1 MSLFDL
7 DLPAGRPWI
16 RVGDAY
22 EVTKKPRGLDIS
34 SVAAVPFATME
45 AMPQGGAYAPD
56 YDFRP
61 SHAIRTGTY
70 FERGDVLVAKI
81 TPSFENGKQALV
93 TELPAPFGFATTEVI
108 PLRPRHNGQERRF
121 LFFYL
126 LHPDVRHHV
135 AERMEGSTGRQRV
148 PTEALLDL
156 PYPSL
161 PPEDQVIVAE
171 SLEALLRLKSVEE
184 QSIATT
190 QALKRAAMHTL
201 FTRGLRGEAQKET
214 EIGPLPESWD
224 VVLLEDCAVVQ
235 TGAAKGRKFG
245 GAEVVQVPYLRVANV
260 QDGYLDLA
268 EMKTISIRRSELN
281 RYRLQQGDVLMTEG
295 GDFDKLGR
303 GFVWR
308 GQLKLCVHQNHVFAV
323 RTDRNRL
330 LPDFFTYEAQSD
342 YGKAYF
348 LKVAH
353 KTTNLASINST
364 KLKAFPVLIPTLGE
378 QREIV
383 SILDSIDRKIDL
395 HRRKRAV
402 LDELFKALLHK
413 LVTGEIRV
421 GDLELNDELLI
432 QTREQGGVTCN

>member
-1 MSLFDL
+1 M
-7 DLPAGRPWI
+7 GRSQCRRLSGNPRTDARSTI
-16 RVGDAY
+16 RYVDVSG
-22 EVTKKPRGLDIS
+22 VTRDELRIV
-34 SVAAVPFATME
+34 SVADHSSASAPSRARKIVNREDTIFATVRPTLRRIAQVQE
-45 AMPQGGAYAPD
+45 CHDGAMVSTA
-56 YDFRP
+56 FC
-61 SHAIRTGTY
+61 
-70 FERGDVLVAKI
+70 V
-81 TPSFENGKQALV
+81 
-93 TELPAPFGFATTEVI
+93 
-108 PLRPRHNGQERRF
+108 LRPNSEMMHPDF
-121 LFFYL
+121 LFFVMQLESVMDEVAAMQTGASY
-126 LHPDVRHHV
+126 PAVRDVDV
-135 AERMEGSTGRQRV
+135 MSLKV
-148 PTEALLDL
+148 PV
-156 PYPSL
+156 
-161 PPEDQVIVAE
+161 PPLSDQC
-171 SLEALLRLKSVEE
+171 
-184 QSIATT
+184 SIAGALNLARSAILGQRRCEEAT

-395 HRRKRAV
+395 HRRKHSV
-402 LDELFKALLHK
+402 LEELFKALLHK
-413 LVTGEIRV
+413 LITGEIRV
-421 GDLELNDELLI
+421 GEL
-432 QTREQGGVTCN
+432 GGSS

>member
-1 MSLFDL
+1 MTTRETTRIADMCDL
-7 DLPAGRPWI
+7 IAEPIKPGARPDALYLGLEHLAPGRLLRI
-16 RVGDAY
+16 
-22 EVTKKPRGLDIS
+22 
-34 SVAAVPFATME
+34 
-45 AMPQGGAYAPD
+45 GGGQASEMRSNTSAFQP
-56 YDFRP
+56 
-61 SHAIRTGTY
+61 
-70 FERGDVLVAKI
+70 GDVLYGKLRPYLDKAALADESGVCTTELLVLRAKANVDPRFLAAAVHS
-81 TPSFENGKQALV
+81 PSFLEHAIAGTTGVQHPRTSWAHTRDFQLPAFTLCEQQGIADLLWLVHESISQSEALV
-93 TELPAPFGFATTEVI
+93 E
-108 PLRPRHNGQERRF
+108 
-121 LFFYL
+121 
-126 LHPDVRHHV
+126 
-135 AERMEGSTGRQRV
+135 
-148 PTEALLDL
+148 EA
-156 PYPSL
+156 
-161 PPEDQVIVAE
+161 
-171 SLEALLRLKSVEE
+171 
-184 QSIATT
+184 

-224 VVLLEDCAVVQ
+224 VLLLEDCAVVQ

>member
-1 MSLFDL
+1 MVPEGWTTKRFADVADYRAGRTPARAAPEYWMKSDDGVPWVSISDMSEFGVVSHSKEQITNVAFEKVFGGKAV
-7 DLPAGRPWI
+7 PAGTLLMSFKLTIGRVATLGIDACHNEAIISIVPREGIDQRYLGYFLAQVDYDALQDRQIMGNTLNREKLDRI
-16 RVGDAY
+16 RV
-22 EVTKKPRGLDIS
+22 
-34 SVAAVPFATME
+34 
-45 AMPQGGAYAPD
+45 
-56 YDFRP
+56 
-61 SHAIRTGTY
+61 
-70 FERGDVLVAKI
+70 
-81 TPSFENGKQALV
+81 
-93 TELPAPFGFATTEVI
+93 
-108 PLRPRHNGQERRF
+108 
-121 LFFYL
+121 
-126 LHPDVRHHV
+126 
-135 AERMEGSTGRQRV
+135 
-148 PTEALLDL
+148 
-156 PYPSL
+156 SL
-161 PPEDQVIVAE
+161 PPLA
-171 SLEALLRLKSVEE
+171 E
-184 QSIATT
+184 QSSIADVLDLIRRSLSLQDRGLVTA
-190 QALKRAAMHTL
+190 QSLKRAAMHTL

-214 EIGPLPESWD
+214 EIGPVPESWA
-224 VVLLEDCAVVQ
+224 VLLLGDCAVVQ

-303 GFVWR
+303 GFIWR

-342 YGKAYF
+342 YGRAYF

-383 SILDSIDRKIDL
+383 SILEAIDCKADL

-402 LDELFKALLHK
+402 LEELFKALLHK
-413 LVTGEIRV
+413 LMTGEIRV
-421 GDLELNDELLI
+421 GELDISVLLDNTTQSKDAERI
-432 QTREQGGVTCN
+432 GGRA

>member
-1 MSLFDL
+1 M
-7 DLPAGRPWI
+7 
-16 RVGDAY
+16 
-22 EVTKKPRGLDIS
+22 IS
-34 SVAAVPFATME
+34 SSVPNDWDIKAIADLHAEDVRKLNPFHFPDEKFENFSIPAYQDSETPYLENGSEILSQKLAIPSRCILFGKLNPRVEKVWNVKTGNSFRHIASTEWLPIVPRDGVDQDFIYYLMWSDWVMPVAQRLV
-45 AMPQGGAYAPD
+45 
-56 YDFRP
+56 
-61 SHAIRTGTY
+61 TGS
-70 FERGDVLVAKI
+70 
-81 TPSFENGKQALV
+81 TPS
-93 TELPAPFGFATTEVI
+93 
-108 PLRPRHNGQERRF
+108 
-121 LFFYL
+121 
-126 LHPDVRHHV
+126 
-135 AERMEGSTGRQRV
+135 RQRV
-148 PTEALLDL
+148 EPKGFYEIVV
-156 PYPSL
+156 PV
-161 PPEDQVIVAE
+161 PELREQRAIA
-171 SLEALLRLKSVEE
+171 ALLRIVQDVSRLQLRHV
-184 QSIATT
+184 QSL
-190 QALKRAAMHTL
+190 QALKRAAMHSL

>member
-1 MSLFDL
+1 MPTSQWNPRTD
-7 DLPAGRPWI
+7 ARSSI
-16 RVGDAY
+16 RYVDVSGVARD
-22 EVTKKPRGLDIS
+22 ELRIV
-34 SVAAVPFATME
+34 SVANHSAASAPSRARKIVNQDDTIFATVRPTLRRIAQVQE
-45 AMPQGGAYAPD
+45 CLDGAMVSTA
-56 YDFRP
+56 FC
-61 SHAIRTGTY
+61 
-70 FERGDVLVAKI
+70 V
-81 TPSFENGKQALV
+81 
-93 TELPAPFGFATTEVI
+93 
-108 PLRPRHNGQERRF
+108 LRPNSELMHPAF
-121 LFFYL
+121 LFFAMQL
-126 LHPDVRHHV
+126 
-135 AERMEGSTGRQRV
+135 
-148 PTEALLDL
+148 
-156 PYPSL
+156 
-161 PPEDQVIVAE
+161 E
-171 SLEALLRLKSVEE
+171 SLMDEVAAIQTGASYPAVRDVDVMSLKVPVPPISD
-184 QSIATT
+184 QCSIADALNLARSAILGQRRCEEAT

-201 FTRGLRGEAQKET
+201 FTRGLRGEPQKET
-214 EIGPLPESWD
+214 EIGAVPESWE
-224 VVLLEDCAVVQ
+224 VVPLEDCAVVQ
-235 TGAAKGRKFG
+235 TGATKGRKFG

-303 GFVWR
+303 GFIWR

-378 QREIV
+378 QRGIV
-383 SILDSIDRKIDL
+383 SILEAIDCKIDL

-402 LDELFKALLHK
+402 LEELFKALLHK
-413 LVTGEIRV
+413 LMTGEIRV
-421 GDLELNDELLI
+421 GELDLAALSDGI
-432 QTREQGGVTCN
+432 VSGMITPQRIGEQG

>member
-1 MSLFDL
+1 MTDWFETTVGNCLEPLALQKTRKVLSRDYKSSGSFPIVDQGQRLIAGWTDDEAGL
-7 DLPAGRPWI
+7 ISNHLPVVVFGDHTRAFKYVDFPFVRGADGTQVLKPIAGIDP
-16 RVGDAY
+16 
-22 EVTKKPRGLDIS
+22 
-34 SVAAVPFATME
+34 
-45 AMPQGGAYAPD
+45 
-56 YDFRP
+56 
-61 SHAIRTGTY
+61 
-70 FERGDVLVAKI
+70 
-81 TPSFENGKQALV
+81 
-93 TELPAPFGFATTEVI
+93 
-108 PLRPRHNGQERRF
+108 
-121 LFFYL
+121 LFFYYACRAIEL
-126 LHPDVRHHV
+126 PSRGYNRHFKTLR
-135 AERMEGSTGRQRV
+135 EQEIPKPPLQEQR
-148 PTEALLDL
+148 
-156 PYPSL
+156 
-161 PPEDQVIVAE
+161 
-171 SLEALLRLKSVEE
+171 
-184 QSIATT
+184 SIAQALRRIDDALSIQDKQLQTSL
-190 QALKRAAMHTL
+190 ALKRAAMHTL

-214 EIGPLPESWD
+214 EVGPVPEGWD
-224 VVLLEDCAVVQ
+224 VVPLENCAIVQ

-268 EMKTISIRRSELN
+268 EIKTISIRRSELN

-383 SILDSIDRKIDL
+383 SILEAIDCKADL

-402 LDELFKALLHK
+402 LEELFKALLHK
-413 LVTGEIRV
+413 LMTGEIRV
-421 GDLELNDELLI
+421 EELDISVLLGYNTQSKDAERI
-432 QTREQGGVTCN
+432 GSRV

>member
-1 MSLFDL
+1 MTQAITSARLGNQDVASVILGQSPPSLAYNEVGDG
-7 DLPAGRPWI
+7 LPFFQGKVDFGLIHPTPRVWCNAGRKFAMTGDILLSVRAP
-16 RVGDAY
+16 VGDVNVARDHCAIGRGIAAIRPGPLSDPWFLY
-22 EVTKKPRGLDIS
+22 FALLYAKPVLQSMATGS
-34 SVAAVPFATME
+34 TFASVNRATLNDLAVPFLDKSEQA
-45 AMPQGGAYAPD
+45 
-56 YDFRP
+56 
-61 SHAIRTGTY
+61 AIGVFLRSLIY
-70 FERGDVLVAKI
+70 QSEQ
-81 TPSFENGKQALV
+81 EEQALH
-93 TELPAPFGFATTEVI
+93 TA
-108 PLRPRHNGQERRF
+108 
-121 LFFYL
+121 
-126 LHPDVRHHV
+126 
-135 AERMEGSTGRQRV
+135 
-148 PTEALLDL
+148 
-156 PYPSL
+156 
-161 PPEDQVIVAE
+161 
-171 SLEALLRLKSVEE
+171 
-184 QSIATT
+184 
-190 QALKRAAMHTL
+190 QALKRAAMHTI

-214 EIGPLPESWD
+214 EVGPMPENWE
-224 VVLLEDCAVVQ
+224 VVPLEDCAVVQ

-245 GAEVVQVPYLRVANV
+245 DAEVVQVPYLRVANV

-303 GFVWR
+303 GFIWR

-330 LPDFFTYEAQSD
+330 LPDFFAYEAQSD

-383 SILDSIDRKIDL
+383 AIFDAIDRKIDL

-402 LDELFKALLHK
+402 LDELFKALLHT
-413 LVTGEIRV
+413 LMSGDLRV
-421 GDLELNDELLI
+421 GELDLTGLSIDAASGSVRVKPI
-432 QTREQGGVTCN
+432 GART